1 MTELIRSSSSE
12 VKKGKNFRGGV
23 TGNNTC
29 STGGGGGG
37 GSLGREIGASWLKTL
52 LREGRVFNRNLV
64 VSLNR
69 FDMLEL
75 SDKLEVRLTLLRKL
89 LCDTF
94 LLDFCLKR
102 LANSA
107 KISKGNMSGSLF

>member
-37 GSLGREIGASWLKTL
+37 GSLGRVMGASWLKTL
-52 LREGRVFNRNLV
+52 LSEGLFWSRNLV

-69 FDMLEL
+69 LDMLVLSVKFEL
-75 SDKLEVRLTLLRKL
+75 REPTLLRKL
-89 LCDTF
+89 L
-94 LLDFCLKR
+94 
-102 LANSA
+102 
-107 KISKGNMSGSLF
+107 